1 MLRYN
6 YFNIFLLHQFLYF
19 KLKTKTRKIFGV
31 QNILFAAI
39 WIHTLVQWSV
49 DVNCMVRKERS
60 EWVADCA
67 SSLYRSD
74 HVPLGCSGQHWQPL
88 CNGAAQLQGNVTILY
103 RLTQTIMKGFEFLFS
118 SCFSFQI
125 YLYEY
130 ENFQGRRMDLFGE
143 CRNLCEKGFERIGS
157 IRVECGP

>member
-49 DVNCMVRKERS
+49 DVNCMVRKESS

-74 HVPLGCSGQHWQPL
+74 HVPLRCSGQHWQPL

-103 RLTQTIMKGFEFLFS
+103 RLTQTIMKVLNSYFLLVFHFRYTS
-118 SCFSFQI
+118 TNTRTSKAVGWTCS
-125 YLYEY
+125 ESAVTCV
-130 ENFQGRRMDLFGE
+130 RRVSKE
-143 CRNLCEKGFERIGS
+143 S
-157 IRVECGP
+157 GPSG